1 MVIING
7 FKFYEEPGSCGTCP
21 FLVTGN
27 TGTPGIPSNY
37 DRGHCQQWD
46 EIHHTWANIPRRCA
60 KLFKQAFA
68 LYNDS
73 GQILVITKKHD

>member
-7 FKFYEEPGSCGTCP
+7 FNFYEEPGSCGTCP

-27 TGTPGIPSNY
+27 TSVPGVPSNS
-37 DRGHCQQWD
+37 DRGHCLQWD
-46 EIHHTWANIPRRCA
+46 ETHHTWASTPRRCV
-60 KLFKQAFA
+60 KLFKQAFT

-73 GQILVITKKHD
+73 GQNLVITKKT